1 MYPYIHRFRYFFL
14 NLSLILQVGHQAQNR
29 MATLRHRFY
38 CWSTI
43 YWHVNVFTSL
53 PQARVEAGNSLGV
66 FASERQ
72 KSVNFASLH
81 WKKEVENRD
90 CSFEMWEHR
99 DVFNDYAEES
109 LIVYRVYIYML
120 HTYISFKIFSFGV
133 SRFVLAMASWAQWST
148 TATVGQSWDSG
159 AMGSDGPRI
168 PAVSGITAL

>member
-1 MYPYIHRFRYFFL
+1 MYPYIHGFRYFFL

-53 PQARVEAGNSLGV
+53 PQARVEAGSSLGV

-81 WKKEVENRD
+81 WKNEVENRD

-109 LIVYRVYIYML
+109 LIVYRVYIYICYI
-120 HTYISFKIFSFGV
+120 HTYLLKYSFITSHLGF
-133 SRFVLAMASWAQWST
+133 LASCWLWP
-148 TATVGQSWDSG
+148 VGPSG
-159 AMGSDGPRI
+159 APQPQLDKAGTLERPVKNLQIHDD
-168 PAVSGITAL
+168 TW